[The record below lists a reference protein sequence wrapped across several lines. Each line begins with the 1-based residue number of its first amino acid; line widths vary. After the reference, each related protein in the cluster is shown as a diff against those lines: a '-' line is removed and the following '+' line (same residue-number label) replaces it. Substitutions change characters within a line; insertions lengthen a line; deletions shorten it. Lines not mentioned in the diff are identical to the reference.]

1 MTSTIRK
8 KLSIFLF
15 LQTRSMSVIII
26 MLVGSLIISL
36 GFLIAFLWNVKD
48 KQYEDDYSPSRRI
61 LFDDT
66 KIEDKPI

>member
-15 LQTRSMSVIII
+15 LQTRSM
-26 MLVGSLIISL
+26 LVVSLIISL
-36 GFLIAFLWNVKD
+36 GFLITFLWNVKD

>member
-1 MTSTIRK
+1 
-8 KLSIFLF
+8 
-15 LQTRSMSVIII
+15 MSVIII